1 MTTATKP
8 QPAGVCRTSLTSKLK
23 NDLITECQLRQITV
37 TPTGVRGP
45 IIWDLIAALYLYDMQ
60 MTGLK
65 AKTQTKFR
73 CFLSWFGRQ
82 RVEQMLCVARAQF
95 GLIITKRF
103 KGDIC
108 KPVLEHLAKHPKLPK
123 ISDFEAF
130 IQKLPD
136 HEEIT
141 FQPEEAAELTPP
153 PGRSKSQHKSG
164 KQVEDHV
171 FALLQEILA
180 QAQETSTA
188 ANTGR
193 AANQS
198 VGQDWRDSILIPSD
212 SDSDDDD
219 DDDAISIAAVSEN
232 ESRRASTSGPARS
245 LRWLLENSDE
255 DTDSDAEM
263 DMGSDDQFSS
273 DLAQWVNQK
282 FAKPKPA
289 RPAPKPAPKPVLKP
303 VPKPAP
309 KPAAKQ
315 TAGKQHEA
323 DLKKLEAD
331 LKKREAAL
339 AQREAALQ
347 QREAAKSV
355 SFETKPAAKHSKTSG
370 KDSGLK
376 STKLPAMAE
385 LVNYLQNRLG

>member
-23 NDLITECQLRQITV
+23 NELITECQLRQITV

-123 ISDFEAF
+123 ISGFEAF
-130 IQKLPD
+130 VQKLPD

-153 PGRSKSQHKSG
+153 PGGSKSQHKSG

-212 SDSDDDD
+212 SDSDD

-303 VPKPAP
+303 AP

-315 TAGKQHEA
+315 TAGKQREA
-323 DLKKLEAD
+323 DLKK
-331 LKKREAAL
+331 
-339 AQREAALQ
+339 
-347 QREAAKSV
+347 REAAKSV

-370 KDSGLK
+370 KDSGSK